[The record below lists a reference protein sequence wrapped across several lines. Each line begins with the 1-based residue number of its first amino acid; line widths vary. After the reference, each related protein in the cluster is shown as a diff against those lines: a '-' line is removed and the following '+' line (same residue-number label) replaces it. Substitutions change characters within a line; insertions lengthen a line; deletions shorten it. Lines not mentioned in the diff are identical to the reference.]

1 MDATPLTLGQEFSA
15 YAAQLDFGLRAL
27 KNTLPHLSQLA
38 LGGTAVGTG
47 LNTPKGYD
55 VKVAEYIAQFTGFP
69 FVTAENKFEALA
81 AHDAIVETHG
91 AIKQLAMSLFKIA
104 NDIRLLASGPRSGI
118 GEILIPENE
127 PGSSIMP
134 GKVNPTQCEALTMV
148 CAQVFGND
156 TTISFVGSQGHFQL
170 NVFNPVMVAN
180 FLQSAQL
187 LADACVSFDEHCA
200 TGIQPNYPRIKQ
212 QLENSLMLVT
222 ALNTHIGYENAA
234 KIAKSLVMWE
244 KGCYNKNRMQCKS
257 SRFAYFLRRNCV
269 NSFQEL
275 VQSID
280 WGSLTDALLRVLGVF
295 LCLTVHET
303 CHGLAAYALGD
314 PTAKREHRL
323 SLNPLHHID
332 WFGLAAMLL
341 VGFGWAK
348 PVPVDMR
355 YFKKPKQGM
364 AITALAGPV
373 SNLLLAMLLLLGARI
388 TIAHYVDTAFCSGL
402 LNFLAM
408 TAYMSVGLGLFNLI
422 PISPL
427 DGSKVL
433 FAFLPDRAYM
443 TLMRYE
449 KYGMLVLF
457 VLVWLGV
464 GNNILSEGI
473 YRVYELLVNW
483 IVY

>member
-1 MDATPLTLGQEFSA
+1 
-15 YAAQLDFGLRAL
+15 
-27 KNTLPHLSQLA
+27 
-38 LGGTAVGTG
+38 
-47 LNTPKGYD
+47 
-55 VKVAEYIAQFTGFP
+55 
-69 FVTAENKFEALA
+69 
-81 AHDAIVETHG
+81 
-91 AIKQLAMSLFKIA
+91 
-104 NDIRLLASGPRSGI
+104 
-118 GEILIPENE
+118 
-127 PGSSIMP
+127 
-134 GKVNPTQCEALTMV
+134 
-148 CAQVFGND
+148 
-156 TTISFVGSQGHFQL
+156 
-170 NVFNPVMVAN
+170 
-180 FLQSAQL
+180 
-187 LADACVSFDEHCA
+187 
-200 TGIQPNYPRIKQ
+200 
-212 QLENSLMLVT
+212 
-222 ALNTHIGYENAA
+222 
-234 KIAKSLVMWE
+234 MWE

-364 AITALAGPV
+364 ALTALAGPV
-373 SNLLLAMLLLLGARI
+373 SNFVLALLALLCARLVYHQYGALWDFIFDLLL
-388 TIAHYVDTAFCSGL
+388 T
-402 LNFLAM
+402 
-408 TAYMSVGLGLFNLI
+408 TAYLSVGLGLFNLI

-433 FAFLPDRAYM
+433 FAFLPDSAYEK
-443 TLMRYE
+443 LMRYE
-449 KYGMLVLF
+449 KYGMIALLI
-457 VLVWLGV
+457 LVWLGV
-464 GNNILSEGI
+464 GDNVLSTAIYNVYASMINFVFRGI
-473 YRVYELLVNW
+473 V
-483 IVY
+483 